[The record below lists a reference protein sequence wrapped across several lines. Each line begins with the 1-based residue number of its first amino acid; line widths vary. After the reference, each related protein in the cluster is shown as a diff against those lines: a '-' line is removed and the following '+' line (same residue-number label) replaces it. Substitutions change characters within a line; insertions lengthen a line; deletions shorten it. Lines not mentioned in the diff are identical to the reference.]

1 MIKYNNEK
9 IISLLGDTTNQ
20 PSKLRTKNWVE
31 INDESRGKYDNNHIK
46 FKSSMI
52 MSNLCDYSDI
62 YVLVKGTLTVLNMA
76 AGGAAVNNTNKKVI
90 FKNCDPFTNRITEIN
105 NTQVYEA
112 QDIDIVMS
120 MYNLI

>member
-9 IISLLGDTTNQ
+9 IISLLDDTTNQ
-20 PSKLRTKNWVE
+20 PSKLRTKNWIE

-52 MSNLCDYSDI
+52 MSNLYDYSDI

>member
-9 IISLLGDTTNQ
+9 IISLLDDTTNQ
-20 PSKLRTKNWVE
+20 PSKLRTKNWIE

-52 MSNLCDYSDI
+52 MSNLYDYSDI

-76 AGGAAVNNTNKKVI
+76 AGGAAVNNTNKNVI
-90 FKNCDPFTNRITEIN
+90 FKNCDLFTNRITEIN

-120 MYNLI
+120 LYNLI